1 MPPAEP
7 GNGAASCTRAFS
19 HRSEKEQRDRAPELT
34 PARGR
39 EDRSAAAKFNGIQ
52 TPPRQRSSV
61 PELRDPPLLLQNN
74 ANQSKRR
81 RRRTSASLSPPSPGR
96 LSPSSCIRCRH
107 RARLFLQPGM
117 AAGSTAAPRGS
128 GTTRGTRGGLA
139 GAALRALR
147 APRRFM
153 AGRGERRGRAGSHG
167 NRPRLRA
174 AARPRG
180 DGCSAAPAP
189 PVPGRTLG
197 SFNASFLFLL
207 QPRRLLQRTPSP
219 GAGALVGSRVRA
231 RVGLCWE
238 GSCATVGLPGF
249 VFVMAACEQ
258 VKPTRG
264 AG

>member
-1 MPPAEP
+1 MPPVEP

-52 TPPRQRSSV
+52 TPPRPRSSV

-74 ANQSKRR
+74 ANQSERR

-139 GAALRALR
+139 GGAGGSGAASAPGSPALY
-147 APRRFM
+147 
-153 AGRGERRGRAGSHG
+153 GRAGRTAGPGREPREPPPSARSG
-167 NRPRLRA
+167 AAEGRRMFGRPRA
-174 AARPRG
+174 
-180 DGCSAAPAP
+180 
-189 PVPGRTLG
+189 
-197 SFNASFLFLL
+197 
-207 QPRRLLQRTPSP
+207 
-219 GAGALVGSRVRA
+219 AGAREDA
-231 RVGLCWE
+231 RLI
-238 GSCATVGLPGF
+238 
-249 VFVMAACEQ
+249 
-258 VKPTRG
+258 
-264 AG
+264 